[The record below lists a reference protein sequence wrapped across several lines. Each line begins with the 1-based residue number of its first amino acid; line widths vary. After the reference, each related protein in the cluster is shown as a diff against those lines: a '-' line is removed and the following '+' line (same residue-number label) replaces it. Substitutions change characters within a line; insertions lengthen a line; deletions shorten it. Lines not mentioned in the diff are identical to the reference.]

1 VIIGPEYDIGL
12 RKPRVLFSFPKWDG
26 LREKLKYLG

>member
-12 RKPRVLFSFPKWDG
+12 RKPGFLSSSQKWDG